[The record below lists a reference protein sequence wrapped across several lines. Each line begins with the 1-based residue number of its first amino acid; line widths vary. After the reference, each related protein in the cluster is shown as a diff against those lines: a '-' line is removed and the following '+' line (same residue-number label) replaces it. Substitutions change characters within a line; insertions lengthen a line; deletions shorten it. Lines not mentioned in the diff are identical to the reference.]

1 MPEIEMG
8 TIPQIIETSR
18 AQEKVRET
26 VSATPLVLQSNPL
39 PHVSVCVL
47 YELYAYGVYA

>member
-1 MPEIEMG
+1 MHAIIHAMSASFCRYEINDGDVPEIEMG

-26 VSATPLVLQSNPL
+26 VSATPLVL
-39 PHVSVCVL
+39 
-47 YELYAYGVYA
+47 